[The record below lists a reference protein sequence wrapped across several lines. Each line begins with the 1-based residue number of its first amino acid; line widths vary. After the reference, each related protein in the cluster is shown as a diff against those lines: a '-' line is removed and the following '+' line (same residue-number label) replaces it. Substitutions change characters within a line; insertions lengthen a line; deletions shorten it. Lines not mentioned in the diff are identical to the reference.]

1 MQCNEICTCM
11 LHIFIFI
18 CTYINIYIY
27 MHKYICIYI
36 YVMEW
41 NVCNVCFLLNSCNV
55 SLCVCVHACIQHT
68 SMHRCMYV
76 QKSPSVLIL
85 SPLAK
90 GMEFQPF
97 GFVFFLMTWSACWLW

>member
-1 MQCNEICTCM
+1 MCAM
-11 LHIFIFI
+11 
-18 CTYINIYIY
+18 
-27 MHKYICIYI
+27 
-36 YVMEW
+36 YV
-41 NVCNVCFLLNSCNV
+41 FLLNSCNV

-97 GFVFFLMTWSACWLW
+97 GFVFFLMTWSACLALVTYIYIPVS